1 MGTINTGSF
10 AKALWPGVNKFYS
23 DAYNEY
29 PIEFT
34 MLFDKETSTK
44 AYEEDVG
51 VMGFGLADVTGQ
63 GEGVLYDTASQ
74 TYTNRYIH
82 LKYTKGFIITEEAMD
97 DAQYDVSVLGRKDAK
112 ALAFSMRQTKE
123 IVAANIY
130 NRFTTAGYTYGDGV
144 VLGSAAHPLFG
155 GGTFSNMPAVACDLS
170 EAALEQAVIDIAGF
184 VNDRG
189 LKVAILPKTLIIP
202 KELIFEAE
210 RILKSV
216 LQSDSADNNINALRN
231 LNMFPGGAKAS
242 HYLTDPDA
250 WFIRTNCPDG
260 MKYFERKADS
270 FAMDN
275 DFDTANAKFKASAR
289 YSFGNTDPRGI
300 YGSVGA

>member
-1 MGTINTGSF
+1 MGVINTGSF
-10 AKALWPGVNKFYS
+10 AKSLWPGVNKWYS

-29 PIEFT
+29 PIEYT
-34 MLFDKETSTK
+34 ILFDKENSNK

-51 VMGFGLADVTGQ
+51 SMGFGLANETAQ
-63 GEGVLYDTASQ
+63 GESVKYDTASQ
-74 TYTNRYIH
+74 AYINRYIH
-82 LKYTKGFIITEEAMD
+82 KKYTLGFRITEEAID
-97 DAQYDVSVLGRKDAK
+97 DNQYDISALGRKDAR

-123 IVAANIY
+123 IVAANVY
-130 NRFTTAGYTYGDGV
+130 NRFTTAGYTYGDGQ
-144 VLGSAAHPLFG
+144 VLGSASHPLFG
-155 GGTFSNMPAVACDLS
+155 GGTFSNMPSVAADLS

-189 LKVAILPKTLIIP
+189 LKVSILPKTLIIP
-202 KELIFEAE
+202 AALLFEAE

-216 LQSDSADNNINALRN
+216 LQNDTSNNAVNALKN
-231 LNMFPGGAKAS
+231 LNMFPGGAKVN

-260 MKYFERKADS
+260 MKYMERKGDS

-275 DFDTANAKFKASAR
+275 DFNTADAMFKASAR
-289 YSFGNTDPRGI
+289 YSFGNTDPRGL
-300 YGSVGA
+300 YGCVGA